1 MPYKYF
7 LEAPVVPPQQS
18 LRQLSNRKS
27 DTGCGAEAGGRVDG
41 GGGNGG
47 LDHAGLACIMD
58 QPGVGELRAGLPPAG
73 KRMLG
78 ALETAVDRS
87 LGL

>member
-1 MPYKYF
+1 M
-7 LEAPVVPPQQS
+7 LRAPFAQTAKRLGLSPAAVQKLVVES
-18 LRQLSNRKS
+18 MGEEEMGVLTTRDWL
-27 DTGCGAEAGGRVDG
+27 VF
-41 GGGNGG
+41 
-47 LDHAGLACIMD
+47 MD

-78 ALETAVDRS
+78 ALETAIDHS